1 MVIFFTVLF
10 VNILKILHCKQ
21 VLHIGMIFA
30 HNRKRTKKEGG
41 GHERIKG
48 RLTDRGSQ
56 NVKK

>member
-10 VNILKILHCKQ
+10 VNILKILYCKQ

-41 GHERIKG
+41 
-48 RLTDRGSQ
+48 T
-56 NVKK
+56 